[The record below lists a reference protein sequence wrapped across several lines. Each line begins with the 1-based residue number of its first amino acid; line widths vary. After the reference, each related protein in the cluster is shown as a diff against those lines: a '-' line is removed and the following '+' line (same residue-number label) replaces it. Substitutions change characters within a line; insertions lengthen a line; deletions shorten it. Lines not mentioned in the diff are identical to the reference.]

1 MGEKTSKIPY
11 VESKKRAQGILVV
24 TLTDGAHVMIHSVVE
39 EVASMSRSSRGAQ
52 FDKARWSRGPQTD
65 LRILL

>member
-24 TLTDGAHVMIHSVVE
+24 TLTDRAHVMIHSIVK
-39 EVASMSRSSRGAQ
+39 EVASMSRSSRRVQRDGLLT
-52 FDKARWSRGPQTD
+52 SRGLQTD